1 MPAANVRTRLQAS
14 GASPFTF
21 SPSAISTC
29 QPTHSSWS
37 WTKARPGHRL
47 DRGADRLAVTIEVS
61 RRSAQTIEIRR
72 RRAHLDCAADW
83 SAASSP

>member
-21 SPSAISTC
+21 CPSAISTC
-29 QPTHSSWS
+29 QPAHSSWS
-37 WTKARPGHRL
+37 WTKRAVHRL

-72 RRAHLDCAADW
+72 RRAHLDCAGRLVGG
-83 SAASSP
+83 

>member
-1 MPAANVRTRLQAS
+1 MPAANVRTRLEAS
-14 GASPFTF
+14 
-21 SPSAISTC
+21 
-29 QPTHSSWS
+29 
-37 WTKARPGHRL
+37 
-47 DRGADRLAVTIEVS
+47 GADRLAVTIEVS